1 MNQPLHY
8 QRQTSN
14 VASGTSKQGTVK
26 ATFDELVSVF
36 GEPEIMPYEYK
47 LNHLWVVNIE
57 GVIATIYDYKE
68 DLKTGKAEDWHI
80 GSKQKVA
87 ERLVNQVLAENINVP
102 ADYDSTEDYEQDQK
116 AAAETIANGDY

>member
-1 MNQPLHY
+1 MSQLQY

-14 VASGTSKQGTVK
+14 VINGTSKQGEVK
-26 ATFDELVSVF
+26 ATYAELVSVF
-36 GEPEIMPYEYK
+36 GQPEIMEDYDK
-47 LNHLWVVNIE
+47 ITHLWVVNIE
-57 GVIATIYDYKE
+57 GVIATVYDYKE
-68 DLKTGKAEDWHI
+68 NLKTGKSEDWHI

-102 ADYDSTEDYEQDQK
+102 ADYDSAEDYEQDLK

>member
-1 MNQPLHY
+1 MSQLHY

-68 DLKTGKAEDWHI
+68 DLKTGKDEDWHI

-102 ADYDSTEDYEQDQK
+102 ADFDNLEDYEQDQA